1 MQHATDD
8 EHGWD
13 EWFDADDDAQRAEPR
28 RSGIARYILFG
39 LAIEAVVLVV
49 ALAGA

>member
-13 EWFDADDDAQRAEPR
+13 EWFDADDAQERAEPR
-28 RSGIARYILFG
+28 GAGLGRYILYG